1 MRSPAAVDDVLL
13 KEIKDAEDARF
24 HEARPRS
31 AELWTR
37 AWESMPNG
45 VPMAW
50 HRSSYHHL
58 PLWVASGKGARF
70 TDVDGFTY
78 NDFNI
83 ADMSMFCG
91 YAPEPLVRAVSER
104 MALGNQFLLPTEDA
118 IVVSEELGRR
128 YGLPKWQY
136 TLSASQANT
145 EVIRVARVMTGC
157 DKVLFFD
164 GKYHGHF
171 DEALVKL
178 DASGQ
183 LVPEEHGLPA
193 DVTEHTVIVPFNDVQ
208 ALEAALGRGDI
219 AVVMTEPAMTNNY
232 GLVLPDEGFHEGLRR
247 VTKAAGTL
255 LCYDET
261 HTQVF
266 GPGGLTAQWG
276 LSPDFVSA
284 GKSIA
289 GGVPF
294 GAWGTTDEIALFLT
308 QMKGPDG
315 ERSDAVALGGTL
327 FGNALSMA
335 AARATML
342 EVLTPEAYEHT
353 QRLGRRLANGLRTS
367 VERTGLPW
375 HIPHLGP
382 RSGYTFRPEPIRN
395 AAEGRAFANELLT
408 RLIRIWLANRGV
420 WEAIVGAGPVVP
432 VPATEEDVDAYVDAW
447 DALLVRLTS

>member
-1 MRSPAAVDDVLL
+1 
-13 KEIKDAEDARF
+13 
-24 HEARPRS
+24 
-31 AELWTR
+31 
-37 AWESMPNG
+37 MPNG

-78 NDFNI
+78 SDFNI

-145 EVIRVARVMTGC
+145 EVIRVARVMTGR

-171 DEALVKL
+171 EEALVEL

-193 DVTEHTVIVPFNDVQ
+193 DVTEHTVIVPFNDLE
-208 ALEAALGRGDI
+208 ALEAALGRGDV

-247 VTKAAGTL
+247 LTKARGHVAELRRDPHPGL
-255 LCYDET
+255 RARRA
-261 HTQVF
+261 HRAV
-266 GPGGLTAQWG
+266 GPE
-276 LSPDFVSA
+276 PDFVSA

-353 QRLGRRLANGLRTS
+353 QRLGTRLANGLRTS

-395 AAEGRAFANELLT
+395 AAEGRAVANELLT